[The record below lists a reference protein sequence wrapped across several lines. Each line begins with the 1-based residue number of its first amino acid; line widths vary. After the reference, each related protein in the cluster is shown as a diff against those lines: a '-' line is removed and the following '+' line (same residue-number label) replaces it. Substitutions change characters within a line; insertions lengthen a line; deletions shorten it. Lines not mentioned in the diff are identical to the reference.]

1 MNTTCLIVMTNL
13 THAVLQAGVNYVLA
27 SAVHMVIHFQKVT
40 ITQALFPFPLTIYNL
55 VRCTTISC
63 EHPDSIE
70 WLKKPFGLFGGIH
83 LLQMKKRI
91 VCDKEPK
98 LVCSEVQWTE
108 ELDITFHR
116 VLIRGTFQRVPAAS
130 EGLFKAELSETHQY
144 SLRAVCLLSIP
155 QLTSGELTSN
165 GLQLALK
172 RVPMCKINC
181 THLVM

>member
-70 WLKKPFGLFGGIH
+70 WLKKPIGLFGGIH

-130 EGLFKAELSETHQY
+130 EGLFKAELINIPSGLSAYCQY
-144 SLRAVCLLSIP
+144 PSWLQESSP
-155 QLTSGELTSN
+155 QTATTGFESSYPVDRS
-165 GLQLALK
+165 AK
-172 RVPMCKINC
+172 
-181 THLVM
+181 

>member
-70 WLKKPFGLFGGIH
+70 
-83 LLQMKKRI
+83 
-91 VCDKEPK
+91 
-98 LVCSEVQWTE
+98 
-108 ELDITFHR
+108 
-116 VLIRGTFQRVPAAS
+116 
-130 EGLFKAELSETHQY
+130 
-144 SLRAVCLLSIP
+144 
-155 QLTSGELTSN
+155 
-165 GLQLALK
+165 
-172 RVPMCKINC
+172 
-181 THLVM
+181 